1 MTMVFFDEKKNI
13 IRYINGNFY
22 PRPFVNDTVFIQREL
37 YKVVTTTVD
46 YDDNQLL
53 VYVESVKR

>member
-1 MTMVFFDEKKNI
+1 MTMIFFDENKNI
-13 IRYINGNFY
+13 IRHINGNFY
-22 PRPFVNDTVFIQREL
+22 PRPFVNDMVFIQREL
-37 YKVVTTTVD
+37 YKVVATTVD